1 MATQTMTMQGTLAG
15 AMTAEVEYAASLRSE
30 GRPNSR
36 PDGRFDSRSMRLA
49 ERNQSLFAAQQ
60 RARRGPTPEV
70 FFLKRFDNSR
80 LVKAADPKRSR
91 EMRSFA
97 GAMALLFVLVMVY
110 GWQHL
115 SAIEY
120 GYRVESEKQ
129 QLESLTEQNRQLR
142 LTEAQLGNPARIDR
156 MARDLGLGAP
166 QPGQVVRPDFAPDP
180 SAPTLAE
187 ASPVMPT
194 LR

>member
-1 MATQTMTMQGTLAG
+1 MATQAMVMEGIQTSGTQISGMQAQ
-15 AMTAEVEYAASLRSE
+15 MNRKV
-30 GRPNSR
+30 
-36 PDGRFDSRSMRLA
+36 A
-49 ERNQSLFAAQQ
+49 ERNAALYVAQQ

-70 FFLKRFDNSR
+70 FFAKKFDNSR
-80 LVKAADPKRSR
+80 IVKATDPARGR

-97 GAMALLFVLVMVY
+97 GAMMLLFVLTMVY

-120 GYRVESEKQ
+120 GYRIESEKQ
-129 QLESLTEQNRQLR
+129 QLDSLSEQNRQLR
-142 LTEAQLGNPARIDR
+142 LSEAQLGDPARIDK
-156 MARDLGLGAP
+156 MARQLGLDAP
-166 QPGQVVRPDFAPDP
+166 RPGQVVRPEIGPDP
-180 SAPTLAE
+180 NAPTLAE